1 MANTIFFDFDGTIV
15 DSSISVKKTY
25 EDILQNH
32 FPSKVNFLNEVIIG
46 PKLKD
51 IITNVLNLDEIES
64 NKFYKKFADLHDNK
78 NIDLT
83 TLYPY
88 ANKVLKNLS
97 NDNKLILLTN
107 KRRWPTEY
115 LLKKFNLSPYFDDLM
130 CGDDVFV
137 NNKNAYISNMF
148 LKSKIRCNYFVGDMP
163 EDGKVANNFNIPFY
177 CAKYGYGN
185 HLDWKGISIEKKIFS
200 IKDLISF

>member
-1 MANTIFFDFDGTIV
+1 MEQLLIQVFPL
-15 DSSISVKKTY
+15 KTY

-83 TLYPY
+83 TLYPMQ
-88 ANKVLKNLS
+88 
-97 NDNKLILLTN
+97 I
-107 KRRWPTEY
+107 
-115 LLKKFNLSPYFDDLM
+115 
-130 CGDDVFV
+130 
-137 NNKNAYISNMF
+137 
-148 LKSKIRCNYFVGDMP
+148 KS
-163 EDGKVANNFNIPFY
+163 
-177 CAKYGYGN
+177 
-185 HLDWKGISIEKKIFS
+185 
-200 IKDLISF
+200 